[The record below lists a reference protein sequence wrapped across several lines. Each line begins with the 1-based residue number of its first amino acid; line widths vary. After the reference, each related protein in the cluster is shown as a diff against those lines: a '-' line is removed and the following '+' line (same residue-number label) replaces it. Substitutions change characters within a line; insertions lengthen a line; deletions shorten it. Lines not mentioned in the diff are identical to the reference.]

1 MNEIFLKIAEISA
14 TTSVVILLVAVL
26 SKIIDKK
33 FISGWKYWIWL
44 IIALRLMVPFNPGA
58 ELFEKKVEVEV
69 PNVSIYVPAAFSG
82 GTNLSTPSE
91 IVLPEQNYDA
101 QTSGIP
107 EDKVVEPTKREEEG
121 REKTSLL
128 NAITFV
134 WISGAAIMFL
144 WNIGAYILFRNV
156 TLSRSFGANQETKR
170 ILSEVKASLGIEKEI
185 KALVC
190 KNVKSPMVMGF
201 LSPRLILPG
210 EDYSEESL
218 RFILRHELTHYKR
231 RDTLYKAF
239 MLFVNAVHWFNPAVW
254 LMRKLADSDLEVSCD
269 SKVVSGAD
277 LETRKR
283 YSETI
288 LSCVHREKVACAV
301 FSTHFYGGTK
311 TLKKRFANI
320 LSTEKRGKG
329 KIAFVLVLVL
339 ALVLGGTASCTVSK
353 APTEDQIRELVLK
366 ADAVYQ
372 PGDDS
377 VLEIVSYEN
386 YIDEIYYD
394 EIGNFEEAVSE
405 IFSEKGIEQI
415 LNSKEMVSFKPA
427 FFEEEGRYYRYS
439 CMADSARTNYYYSI
453 EYISLEE
460 EEENRFRYA
469 IGHSSKGV
477 YDETEFFES
486 YVTIVFKDGK
496 YLIEDFDSK
505 RFTTEEIPEE
515 PEIHEEGYEMSWAR
529 EIYNS
534 DLMSGYV
541 ELIKERVAS
550 IKDGTWEGNPLE
562 PSDYPEDFPPV
573 EDIPDPHYGNLYL
586 AWRDTVIN
594 EDGSES
600 PGTVTYVLDIDET
613 HAIVFEPMMFM
624 LKPGDEE
631 GELGISH
638 GFVHAPDYGYETI
651 TEWFLE
657 AFNGYYSEMPR
668 LSEPKLIANHI
679 AALNQLSYGNYGAI
693 CEERYGT
700 FLFKERPE
708 YLSDKPDDIVYGPVT
723 YDGVTDMHEGYYLD
737 PFERTV
743 REVLNF
749 SSLDEMYGYMEQY
762 ISDDFLYRGYN
773 SGFMEFGGKLYK
785 TVGNIGSI
793 GITYGNSKIVSETE
807 NKMTAEAEVYAAL
820 SGERIGD
827 ATIEFEKFGDD
838 WKIVGV
844 IDEIEY

>member
-1 MNEIFLKIAEISA
+1 
-14 TTSVVILLVAVL
+14 
-26 SKIIDKK
+26 
-33 FISGWKYWIWL
+33 
-44 IIALRLMVPFNPGA
+44 MVPFNPGA

-107 EDKVVEPTKREEEG
+107 EDKVVAPTKREAEG

-134 WISGAAIMFL
+134 WIGGAAIMFL
-144 WNIGAYILFRNV
+144 WNIGTYILFRKV

-170 ILSEVKASLGIEKEI
+170 ILSDVKASLGIEKEI

-218 RFILRHELTHYKR
+218 RFILLHELTHYKR

-239 MLFVNAVHWFNPAVW
+239 MLLVNAVHWFNPAVW

-277 LETRKR
+277 LATRKR

-301 FSTHFYGGTK
+301 FSTHFYGGAK

-394 EIGNFEEAVSE
+394 EIGNFEEAVLE

-415 LNSKEMVSFKPA
+415 LSSKEKVNFKPA
-427 FFEEEGRYYRYS
+427 FFEENGRYYRYS
-439 CMADSARTNYYYSI
+439 AMADSDATNYYYSI
-453 EYISLEE
+453 EYAGVEE
-460 EEENRFRYA
+460 EKENSFRCA
-469 IGHSSKGV
+469 IGHYSKTKSG
-477 YDETEFFES
+477 ETEFTES
-486 YVTIVFKDGK
+486 YVTIVLEDGK

-515 PEIHEEGYEMSWAR
+515 PTEEQENYEWATEQQSAER
-529 EIYNS
+529 LYNYFHAEYIS
-534 DLMSGYV
+534 LISKRV
-541 ELIKERVAS
+541 ESYKN
-550 IKDGTWEGNPLE
+550 GTFVEVENHHAP
-562 PSDYPEDFPPV
+562 YREDFPPV
-573 EDIPDPHYGNLYL
+573 ENLPEANEGNVIL
-586 AWRDTVIN
+586 AWRNTEQIDANSWSDGAIN
-594 EDGSES
+594 
-600 PGTVTYVLDIDET
+600 YIYIIDEE
-613 HAIVFEPMMFM
+613 HAIIFEPVFFVQNDGTEE
-624 LKPGDEE
+624 PG
-631 GELGISH
+631 
-638 GFVHAPDYGYETI
+638 FANT
-651 TEWFLE
+651 
-657 AFNGYYSEMPR
+657 GYYGENVAKWV
-668 LSEPKLIANHI
+668 LSTYDGYYGSKLLLYEPELIAGHI

-743 REVLNF
+743 QEVLNF
-749 SSLDEMYGYMEQY
+749 SSVEEMYENMEQY

-785 TVGNIGSI
+785 AVGNIGSI

-827 ATIEFEKFGDD
+827 ATIEFEKFGED
-838 WKIVGV
+838 WKITGV

>member
-14 TTSVVILLVAVL
+14 TTSIVILLVAIL

-33 FISGWKYWIWL
+33 YTAGWKYWIWL
-44 IIALRLMVPFNPGA
+44 VIAVRLLVPLNPGA

-69 PNVSIYVPAAFSG
+69 PNVSIYVPAVFSG
-82 GTNLSTPSE
+82 GTDLSTTSE
-91 IVLPEQNYDA
+91 TVIPEQNSGA
-101 QTSGIP
+101 QNFEIP
-107 EDKVVEPTKREEEG
+107 EDKVVLPSKREEEG
-121 REKTSLL
+121 REKTNLL
-128 NAITFV
+128 NAMTFV
-134 WISGAAIMFL
+134 WASGAAVMLL
-144 WNIGAYILFRNV
+144 WNFGAYLVFRRTILAKSV
-156 TLSRSFGANQETKR
+156 DASAKTKEMLLETEN
-170 ILSEVKASLGIEKEI
+170 LLGIEKEI
-185 KALVC
+185 KAVVC
-190 KNVKSPMVMGF
+190 KNVSSPMVLGF
-201 LSPRLILPG
+201 LNPRLVLP
-210 EDYSEESL
+210 EENYSEKAL
-218 RFILRHELTHYKR
+218 HFILNHELTHYKR
-231 RDTLYKAF
+231 CDTFYKAF
-239 MLFVNAVHWFNPAVW
+239 MLIVNAVHWFNPVVW

-269 SKVVSGAD
+269 AHVIENAD

-288 LSCVHREKVACAV
+288 LSCVHREKAPCAV

-329 KIAFVLVLVL
+329 KTAFVLVLVL

-353 APTEDQIRELVLK
+353 APTEDQIRELMLR

-415 LNSKEMVSFKPA
+415 LNSKEKVNFKPA
-427 FFEEEGRYYRYS
+427 FFEENGRYYRYS
-439 CMADSARTNYYYSI
+439 AMADSDVTNYYYSI
-453 EYISLEE
+453 EYAGVEE
-460 EEENRFRYA
+460 EKENSFRCA
-469 IGHSSKGV
+469 IGHYSKTKSG
-477 YDETEFFES
+477 ETEFFES
-486 YVTIVFKDGK
+486 YVTIVLEDGK

-505 RFTTEEIPEE
+505 RFSTEEPSEE

-550 IKDGTWEGNPLE
+550 IKNGTWESNPLE

-594 EDGSES
+594 EDGSEN

-613 HAIVFEPMMFM
+613 HAIFFHPMIFM
-624 LKPGDEE
+624 LNPGDEE
-631 GELGISH
+631 EELGINH
-638 GFVHAPDYGYETI
+638 GFIYAPDYGYETI

-679 AALNQLSYGNYGAI
+679 AALNQLSYENYGAI

-700 FLFKERPE
+700 FLFKEYTE
-708 YLSDKPDDIVYGPVT
+708 DISAVPDAITYEPVV
-723 YDGVTDMHEGYYLD
+723 YDGVVSMHNGYYLD
-737 PFERTV
+737 FYERNAQ
-743 REVLNF
+743 EVLNF
-749 SSLDEMYGYMEQY
+749 SSVEEMYENMEQY

-773 SGFMEFGGKLYK
+773 PYFVEFEGKLYK
-785 TVGNIGSI
+785 AVGNHGNI

-807 NKMTAEAEVYAAL
+807 NKMTAEAEVYAAI
-820 SGERIGD
+820 SGERIGE